1 MRVLRS
7 IVATATL
14 AIAMSSGAEAAID
27 QCGVASWYGPGFNG
41 RTTASGETFNQNLLT
56 AAHPTLPFGTVVL
69 VERVDGGGSVRVRIN
84 DRGPYVGGRIIDLS
98 RAAAERIDM
107 LGQGITRVQL
117 TIVSGNATLPG
128 CG

>member
-7 IVATATL
+7 VVASA
-14 AIAMSSGAEAAID
+14 AIAITMSSGAEAAIE

-84 DRGPYVGGRIIDLS
+84 DRGPYAGGRIIDLS

-107 LGQGITRVQL
+107 VDQGVTRVQL
-117 TIVSGNATLPG
+117 TVVNGNATLPG